1 MFRQKMKHL
10 EVPLKYSAA
19 RRIFDSLLGVSSDDE
34 TLRLVLDIIITSK
47 IVYKRKRGQTPG
59 WILPMLNFVEYPLG
73 ICN

>member
-1 MFRQKMKHL
+1 MFHQKMKHL

-47 IVYKRKRGQTPG
+47 IVY
-59 WILPMLNFVEYPLG
+59 
-73 ICN
+73 

>member
-1 MFRQKMKHL
+1 MKNCSFLNHLFEKCYQTWVAVFHQKMKHL

-47 IVYKRKRGQTPG
+47 IVY
-59 WILPMLNFVEYPLG
+59 
-73 ICN
+73 